1 MEQKA
6 VASAT
11 VRPQETITLNN
22 SMKIPVVGLGTYK
35 SDKKQVQHAISDAID
50 AGYRHF
56 DCAWLYGNEDEVG
69 QALHSKIAGGLV
81 QREDLFITSKLWN
94 NFHEKSKVI
103 PMLEE
108 SLGSL
113 GLHYVDLYLI
123 NWPFGFKENAPLCPT
138 NHPEKSYS
146 NVDYLETWEG
156 MENCVKQGLAKSI
169 GVSNF
174 NPQQITRLLDHCKIK
189 PVVNQ
194 VEVTPNLNQKDLIKF
209 CKEHE
214 IVVTGYA
221 PLGRSAHHG
230 TSGGPTP
237 TMLDPKVI
245 QIGEKYK
252 KSAAQVV
259 LNYLV
264 SLGISVVPRSVHKS
278 HICENINIFDFTLA
292 PADVA
297 YLDSLNKNQRVV
309 TMSEFSSHP
318 HYSF

>member
-1 MEQKA
+1 
-6 VASAT
+6 
-11 VRPQETITLNN
+11 
-22 SMKIPVVGLGTYK
+22 
-35 SDKKQVQHAISDAID
+35 
-50 AGYRHF
+50 
-56 DCAWLYGNEDEVG
+56 
-69 QALHSKIAGGLV
+69 
-81 QREDLFITSKLWN
+81 
-94 NFHEKSKVI
+94 
-103 PMLEE
+103 
-108 SLGSL
+108 
-113 GLHYVDLYLI
+113 
-123 NWPFGFKENAPLCPT
+123 
-138 NHPEKSYS
+138 
-146 NVDYLETWEG
+146 
-156 MENCVKQGLAKSI
+156 MENCVKQGLAKNI

-221 PLGRSAHHG
+221 PLGRSTDHG

-237 TMLDPKVI
+237 TMLDTKVI
-245 QIGEKYK
+245 QIGKKYK

-309 TMSEFSSHP
+309 IMSEFSSHP